1 MISRLLLLAFPAAEI
16 YLFVYISNLT
26 SGWITIVLILSST
39 ILGLGII
46 RIQGRQIAN
55 RLRQNLINKQLKLEN
70 MANQMIFAF
79 AGFLLIIPRT
89 RPLASA
95 GITSMLV
102 VLYWANFNMWYNDI
116 PLNGTQFDDF
126 WHFIRMLIQIGL
138 ILTIAWIGQITP
150 FKVKAKHIKSTSS
163 EE

>member
-79 AGFLLIIPRT
+79 AGFLLIIPGFI
-89 RPLASA
+89 SDCA
-95 GITSMLV
+95 GL
-102 VLYWANFNMWYNDI
+102 LLLI
-116 PLNGTQFDDF
+116 PI
-126 WHFIRMLIQIGL
+126 IRQL
-138 ILTIAWIGQITP
+138 ILRTLIIIARSPTKNSYTTT
-150 FKVKAKHIKSTSS
+150 FDEKTS
-163 EE
+163 